1 MAKKVRGEVSKMT
14 LRHTAPNSD
23 SLADRIN
30 FEVKSNTIRSGRGHG
45 RVTSHG
51 RERLGDV
58 DRKEDENFLINNAT
72 FGSGNMNLKDTY
84 GEAKMSKAFTLA
96 KKIKVGTVPTSS
108 KKQMLYFVRD
118 MVQFYRSNGFY
129 RLADTMAK
137 DIQFFD
143 VNEIFEYVSINL
155 KNIFPEHE
163 TPPSTD
169 VILPANK
176 VGLYATLIGHG
187 DEDSKRWG
195 DNGDWFK
202 GSQKTNEEAMYVCS
216 NLVHDPEDE
225 RYCRIFQVDLI
236 YRPSPNDTIADTK
249 PLEVAEVDTVKGV
262 ITTYDD
268 SDEFKTMIMEMAHFA
283 CAFLQ
288 TINTPRFVV
297 QRQQKI
303 HPFHKEKIKK
313 MLGKFTPD
321 SWNLVQWNVGEPV
334 TSKDEETKSGGKQA
348 LHFRRGHPRIAEEH
362 WEKSYWSTVRNRW
375 EQYIHGYEAGHPRF
389 GIKKSYHLPR
399 KDVE

>member
-1 MAKKVRGEVSKMT
+1 MT
-14 LRHTAPNSD
+14 KRKGRKRNGYRTNPNVVEGVTNAS
-23 SLADRIN
+23 SLFVPTEKN
-30 FEVKSNTIRSGRGHG
+30 FEKWSS
-45 RVTSHG
+45 
-51 RERLGDV
+51 L
-58 DRKEDENFLINNAT
+58 DRKVNENFLVNNVT

-84 GEAKMSKAFTLA
+84 GEPEMSKAYTLA
-96 KKIKVGTVPTSS
+96 KQIKVGTVPKSP
-108 KKQMLYFVRD
+108 KRQMLYFVRD
-118 MVQFYRSNGFY
+118 MVHFYRSNGFH

-155 KNIFPEHE
+155 ENIFPEPE

-169 VILPANK
+169 VVLPAHK
-176 VGLYATLIGHG
+176 VGLYCNLLEQDGWVADGKKFDSSET
-187 DEDSKRWG
+187 EDYWKNKNP
-195 DNGDWFK
+195 DKK
-202 GSQKTNEEAMYVCS
+202 GAEAMYILS
-216 NLVHDPEDE
+216 NLVNDPEDE
-225 RYCRIFQVDLI
+225 RYCRIFEVDVI
-236 YRPSPNDTIADTK
+236 YRPVSTDTIADTK
-249 PLEVAEVDTVKGV
+249 PLEVGTVDSIKGV
-262 ITTYDD
+262 ITPYDD
-268 SDEFKTMIMEMAHFA
+268 TLEKHKPLMIQMAQFA

-297 QRQQKI
+297 QRQQKV
-303 HPFHKEKIKK
+303 HPFHKAKIRK

-334 TSKDEETKSGGKQA
+334 KSKDEETKSGGKQA

-362 WEKSYWSTVRNRW
+362 WDKVYWSTVRNRW

-399 KDVE
+399 KEV

>member
-1 MAKKVRGEVSKMT
+1 MAKKVRGEVSKMSI
-14 LRHTAPNSD
+14 RHTAPKSD

-51 RERLGDV
+51 RERLGDI
-58 DRKEDENFLINNAT
+58 DRKENENFLINNAT

-96 KKIKVGTVPTSS
+96 KKIKVGNVPTSS

-143 VNEIFEYVSINL
+143 VNDIFEYVSINL

-187 DEDSKRWG
+187 DEDSERWG
-195 DNGDWFK
+195 DKGDWFK
-202 GSQKTNEEAMYVCS
+202 GSQKTMEEAMYVCS

-249 PLEVAEVDTVKGV
+249 PLEVAEVDTIKGV

-268 SDEFKTMIMEMAHFA
+268 SDKFKTMIMEMAQFA

-334 TSKDEETKSGGKQA
+334 KSKDEETKSGGKQA

-362 WEKSYWSTVRNRW
+362 WERSYWSTVRNRW

-399 KDVE
+399 KEV